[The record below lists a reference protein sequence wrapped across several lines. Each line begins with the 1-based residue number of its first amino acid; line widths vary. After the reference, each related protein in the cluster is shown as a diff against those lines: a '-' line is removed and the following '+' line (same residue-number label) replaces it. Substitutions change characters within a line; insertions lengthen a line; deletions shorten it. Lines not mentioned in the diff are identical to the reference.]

1 MIHPDKQGAFDDGS
15 LLEAFDD
22 ELISSSWKKEP
33 TTKDVIEE
41 ARFWDQIG
49 WARVVSPEN
58 QNMDLIP
65 SRFTI
70 GFRCAECGSVWGSFL
85 AVGFTAPKICSGVAR
100 WNGRE
105 MEVLPDL
112 GEILD
117 TRAARIQ
124 CLEGHTF
131 DHDFF
136 TGRTRK
142 HEVPVW
148 QQIAL
153 GGIALVAAAYAV
165 MGLAMKK

>member
-1 MIHPDKQGAFDDGS
+1 
-15 LLEAFDD
+15 
-22 ELISSSWKKEP
+22 
-33 TTKDVIEE
+33 
-41 ARFWDQIG
+41 
-49 WARVVSPEN
+49 
-58 QNMDLIP
+58 MDLIP
-65 SRFTI
+65 SKFTI
-70 GFRCAECGSVWGSFL
+70 GFRCAECGSVWGSLL

-142 HEVPVW
+142 HEVPTW
-148 QQIAL
+148 HQIAM